1 MKSASFSE
9 TSTPD
14 PNLNAMQNKSL
25 IHQAEDQLKLF
36 GKFVDLYD
44 KKLQSLTLAENNNF
58 VKCNNAAP
66 PTSLH
71 YSGTY
76 ENLPLPRL
84 IESDNKL
91 LNKVLLTFSH
101 LCQECQTLEAE
112 CSQTLMKF
120 LFQDEELCAFRE
132 GNADDGRSTEK
143 CFVKMS
149 ESMEF
154 LYEIKLLTQH
164 CILVANNILH
174 QCGAF
179 LTHNKLPFVIHFPE
193 VFQNLS
199 RILVQMVR
207 FDEALSRSNYQKC
220 WSGYKKT
227 ISSVSGNMNKFP
239 KYSEGE
245 INGLLNVLNELDFLF
260 TGNVF
265 QVSLA
270 LKLYVWFSS
279 SIYKNSASLCGF
291 IPFWWDRG
299 WVIGMAVLPNVWIQ
313 GLITFDVA
321 VKSCTI
327 RN

>member
-1 MKSASFSE
+1 
-9 TSTPD
+9 
-14 PNLNAMQNKSL
+14 MQNQNL

-36 GKFVDLYD
+36 GKFINTYD
-44 KKLQSLTLAENNNF
+44 KKLQTLTSADNNNL
-58 VKCNNAAP
+58 VRCYKGTP
-66 PTSLH
+66 PTSLK
-71 YSGTY
+71 YSGAF

-132 GNADDGRSTEK
+132 DKADDGRSTEK

-149 ESMEF
+149 ESMDF

-164 CILVANNILH
+164 CILVSNNILH

-193 VFQNLS
+193 IFHNLS
-199 RILVQMVR
+199 RILVHMVK
-207 FDEALSRSNYQKC
+207 FDEVLRRSNYQKC
-220 WSGYKKT
+220 WTGYKKT
-227 ISSVSGNMNKFP
+227 ISSVSGNMNRFP
-239 KYSEGE
+239 NYSESE

-260 TGNVF
+260 TGSIF
-265 QVSLA
+265 QVSWLRF
-270 LKLYVWFSS
+270 LKT
-279 SIYKNSASLCGF
+279 
-291 IPFWWDRG
+291 
-299 WVIGMAVLPNVWIQ
+299 WI
-313 GLITFDVA
+313 
-321 VKSCTI
+321 
-327 RN
+327 